1 MLLPGAS
8 EAAARSALRE
18 PILYFLYY
26 LLVSFYCDLKLTIL
40 EASPVVKG
48 KARCGASWI
57 CLHGIEKPDLSHGAR
72 ILATSM
78 ALAKP
83 KRCERNDENH
93 KHGCFRLVANPLFVL
108 RLLTVSDSSPPDT
121 TVRCAFAARENFRI
135 AEHFRSEQA

>member
-8 EAAARSALRE
+8 EAAARSTLRE

-57 CLHGIEKPDLSHGAR
+57 CCMELKSLI
-72 ILATSM
+72 
-78 ALAKP
+78 
-83 KRCERNDENH
+83 
-93 KHGCFRLVANPLFVL
+93 FRMGLEFSRLRWRSRSPSVANGTMKTTNMAAFV
-108 RLLTVSDSSPPDT
+108 
-121 TVRCAFAARENFRI
+121 
-135 AEHFRSEQA
+135 